1 MFASLLNRII
11 VAALLIIAF
20 SVLVVLDSFWLN
32 FVVFALLLCVAMY
45 ESLPLYGLNQKFL
58 IIIALVFF
66 SFSIFLNPLFA
77 MLTMLCLV
85 AGGVA
90 FVKSPE
96 PKLILPFLYPAAPV
110 FALFALLNEC
120 GMPCLVW
127 LVITVAISDT
137 AAFACGKILHLKKP
151 DILRSLSP
159 ASPNKSIQGALAG
172 VILGSFVGALYA
184 SIFVDVSFGI
194 ALGAS
199 VLACVFGVFG
209 DLFESYLKRLRDVKD
224 SGKILGE
231 HGGVLDRFDAIF
243 FGAIAMLVVLD

>member
-1 MFASLLNRII
+1 MFTSLLNRII

-32 FVVFALLLCVAMY
+32 FAVFALLLCVAMY

-96 PKLILPFLYPAAPV
+96 PKLILPFLYPP
-110 FALFALLNEC
+110 
-120 GMPCLVW
+120 
-127 LVITVAISDT
+127 
-137 AAFACGKILHLKKP
+137 
-151 DILRSLSP
+151 
-159 ASPNKSIQGALAG
+159 
-172 VILGSFVGALYA
+172 
-184 SIFVDVSFGI
+184 
-194 ALGAS
+194 
-199 VLACVFGVFG
+199 
-209 DLFESYLKRLRDVKD
+209 
-224 SGKILGE
+224 
-231 HGGVLDRFDAIF
+231 F
-243 FGAIAMLVVLD
+243 FQI

>member
-1 MFASLLNRII
+1 MSSSLLNRII
-11 VAALLIIAF
+11 VAILLIIAF

-32 FVVFALLLCVAMY
+32 FGVFALLLCVAMY
-45 ESLPLYGLNQKFL
+45 ESLALYALKEKYL

-77 MLTMLCLV
+77 MLAMLCLV

-90 FVKSPE
+90 FIKSPE
-96 PKLILPFLYPAAPV
+96 PKLILPFIYPAAPV

-120 GMPCLVW
+120 GMLCLVW
-127 LVITVAISDT
+127 LVIAVAISDT
-137 AAFACGKILHLKKP
+137 AAYACGKVLSAKRP
-151 DILRSLSP
+151 DILRPLSP
-159 ASPNKSIQGALAG
+159 ASPNKTIQGALAG
-172 VILGSFVGALYA
+172 VILGSFAGALYA

-209 DLFESYLKRLRDVKD
+209 DLFESYLKRLSDVKD
-224 SGKILGE
+224 SGKLLGE

-243 FGAIAMLVVLD
+243 FGAIAMLVVLA